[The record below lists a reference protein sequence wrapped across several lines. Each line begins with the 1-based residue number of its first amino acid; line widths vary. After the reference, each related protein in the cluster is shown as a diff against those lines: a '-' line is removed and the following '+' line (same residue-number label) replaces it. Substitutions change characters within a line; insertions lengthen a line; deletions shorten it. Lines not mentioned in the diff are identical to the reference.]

1 MLVVPVLLLV
11 LFKFGGQLVAD
22 NEEYGI
28 SSAKKIETKIKRVT
42 MDDEQWKK
50 KLTPEQYRILRK
62 AGTERPFGEIYKELR
77 PRCGCLCMY

>member
-1 MLVVPVLLLV
+1 MKISKKIILIVPILLLV

-50 KLTPEQYRILRK
+50 KLTPEQYDSKESWNRK
-62 AGTERPFGEIYKELR
+62 TFW
-77 PRCGCLCMY
+77 